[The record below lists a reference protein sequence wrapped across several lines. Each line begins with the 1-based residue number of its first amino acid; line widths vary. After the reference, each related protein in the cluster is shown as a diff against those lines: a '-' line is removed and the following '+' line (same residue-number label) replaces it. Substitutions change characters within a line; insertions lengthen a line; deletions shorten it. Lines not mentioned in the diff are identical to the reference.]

1 MSDNLKFQ
9 ALKLRRPNATSIT
22 SASKLSEKNY
32 FYIKLLNGKIERL
45 GETKRNTTKD

>member
-9 ALKLRRPNATSIT
+9 AVTTNATSIT

-32 FYIKLLNGKIERL
+32 FYITLLNGKIERL